1 MTTTTTTTTSPISTT
16 TTSTTT
22 PTTTATT
29 TLVQLNFDTS
39 KGPIT
44 ITRSIP
50 AIVSLVP
57 VTPVTPVSASSAV
70 DYHPVIYAVVPS
82 VCIVIV
88 SAFVIIFLR
97 RRLASYHGSS
107 VCSTPSTEMY
117 ENTSNLL
124 FNESIIRVNP
134 VYGNTSISSFIS
146 ESHSEDL
153 YINNGILSGADKGD
167 SFTGFAEHSEDLY
180 INNGILSGA
189 DKGDSFAG
197 FAGTSQFDLPVFA
210 TANPGLIVIS
220 NKGDKQTESVYDHA
234 APSLVRVRVNSE
246 VNFPDPSF
254 QNLYSSF
261 DRSASVRTR
270 ASSIPMVNLITTSKF
285 GDTNH
290 PPTQN
295 PAYCNVFS
303 SSYNADDTYDHA
315 NIGKQN
321 IYDHT
326 GSFHAN
332 TAIGKQN
339 IYEVEDM
346 YDHTRSFRVNTQQ
359 HHDDV
364 TEITYDL

>member
-146 ESHSEDL
+146 ES
-153 YINNGILSGADKGD
+153 
-167 SFTGFAEHSEDLY
+167 HSEDLY